1 MKIESFSLDRIES
14 GTLSRLSEK
23 GSFYSLL
30 FLLITFPLSVS
41 VSQIFAGLAV
51 FLFLAAG
58 PAVWKKSRPFLL
70 PFALILGAY
79 FLVFLSSAWHSD
91 ESGDFWKNFAR
102 QSEAGDFWLCLVF
115 PVGAAHATEESNS
128 SKIGRFI
135 WISFFLLLLSGLIS
149 IFSEYRLG
157 KFISNGFKYA
167 PGDRKQHPAGL
178 LLGILSYLPIGLMNT
193 HLTYGGLLSLYVP
206 GLAAGF
212 FASIRRKSGFRIG
225 FYGIL
230 FLVAS
235 WLFLLNQSK
244 SAWLGVGF
252 VCVYLLLRFMLRGK
266 IGLSSRNVAVAGL
279 AVCILFA
286 CIGFSFK
293 YLYETNWLFHRTVS
307 QVLEVQTPENQ
318 RYWIYKNSLPLLEKT
333 YAIGVGGGKFK
344 SAHRNLSD
352 RSVREQEQLWYEL
365 EITPNSHAHNDIL
378 HFAVVGGWASALS
391 LLLFFIFIFRD
402 INPSPGDRET
412 LSPIGVGSLWVA
424 GFFQCYLLD
433 DEVALPFY
441 ALSGILIGSRRSQE
455 KAGFRFTA
463 LLLVLPFLL
472 NACFWIWRLRTPPTQ
487 AYSRQIRTE
496 NPDYG
501 KLLEKRILPFRSEA
515 TIRQNRILEKVQ
527 IPNRW
532 AEMPFQIEGCLTHRW
547 PNPPSPRKGP
557 FRIGIYLSPNAEN
570 PPKQASVTVVSRES
584 FDEDQLY
591 WSQAQVELGSER
603 ITLKSGWNSFLW
615 KETIPFTSSPKFPTG
630 VFFRDF
636 KIVWE
641 GFRKDKDVD
650 LPAFDFGDL
659 CDYE

>member
-1 MKIESFSLDRIES
+1 MES

-51 FLFLAAG
+51 FLFLVAG
-58 PAVWKKSRPFLL
+58 PRVWEKSRPFLF
-70 PFALILGAY
+70 PFGLILGVY
-79 FLVFLSSAWHSD
+79 LFVFLSSVWHLD
-91 ESGDFWKNFAR
+91 GNGDFWKNFAK
-102 QSEAGDFWLCLVF
+102 QSEAGDFWLCLIF
-115 PVGAAHATEESNS
+115 PVAAAHAAEESNS
-128 SKIGRFI
+128 RKIRRFI
-135 WISFFLLLLSGLIS
+135 WISFFLLLLSGLVS

-157 KFISNGFKYA
+157 KFISNGFQYA

-178 LLGILSYLPIGLMNT
+178 LFGIQSYLPIGLMNT
-193 HLTYGGLLSLYVP
+193 HLTYGGLLSLYIP

-212 FASIRRKSGFRIG
+212 FASIRRKSGFKIG

-230 FLVAS
+230 LLVGA

-252 VCVYLLLRFMLRGK
+252 VCVVLLLRFGLPGK
-266 IGLSSRNVAVAGL
+266 IGFSPPNIAVAGII
-279 AVCILFA
+279 AGILFV

-293 YLYETNWLFHRTVS
+293 YLYERNWLFHRTVS

-318 RYWIYKNSLPLLEKT
+318 RYWIYRNSLPLLEKT
-333 YAIGVGGGKFK
+333 YALGLGGGKFK
-344 SAHRNLSD
+344 SAHHTLSD
-352 RSVREQEQLWYEL
+352 RSVQEQEQLWYEL
-365 EITPNSHAHNDIL
+365 EITPNSHAHNDML
-378 HFAVVGGWASALS
+378 HFAIVGGWVSALS

-402 INPSPGDRET
+402 ITPSLGDQET

-441 ALSGILIGSRRSQE
+441 ALSGILIGSRRFQE
-455 KAGFRFTA
+455 KTNFRYTS
-463 LLLVLPFLL
+463 LLLILPFLL
-472 NACFWIWRLRTPPTQ
+472 NAFFWIWRLQTPPAL

-496 NPDYG
+496 NPDYE
-501 KLLEKRILPFRSEA
+501 KLLEKRILPFRSEVA
-515 TIRQNRILEKVQ
+515 IRQDRLLEKVLV
-527 IPNRW
+527 PNDW
-532 AEMPFQIEGCLTHRW
+532 AEKPFQIEGCLTHRW
-547 PNPPSPRKGP
+547 PNPPSLRKDP
-557 FRIGIYLSPNAEN
+557 FRFGIYLSPNAKN
-570 PPKQASVTVVSRES
+570 PPKQALVTVVSRES

-591 WSQAQVELGSER
+591 WSHAQVELASER
-603 ITLKSGWNSFLW
+603 ISLKSGWNSFLW
-615 KETIPFTSSPKFPTG
+615 KETIPLAPSPKFPTG

-641 GFRKDKDVD
+641 GFRKDQDVD